1 MIADDLLDQLIRSAP
16 LLLIPLIMPINMDLL
31 FLTYGAFF
39 YGYGVYLHWGFELRY
54 PDAHHPWI
62 NTSFQHYVHH
72 ARSTFEK
79 PMHTGFFFKLW
90 DQRMKSEY
98 QAGPETCL
106 CAKCCRARG
115 ERTREAF
122 EAIEKPDYS
131 VLLSPS
137 FWWHG
142 GRRASEELPA
152 E

>member
-1 MIADDLLDQLIRSAP
+1 
-16 LLLIPLIMPINMDLL
+16 MPINMDLL

-54 PDAHHPWI
+54 PDVPPPLD
-62 NTSFQHYVHH
+62 QHELP
-72 ARSTFEK
+72 ALRAPRASTFDK

-90 DQRMKSEY
+90 DQLAKSEY

>member
-1 MIADDLLDQLIRSAP
+1 
-16 LLLIPLIMPINMDLL
+16 
-31 FLTYGAFF
+31 
-39 YGYGVYLHWGFELRY
+39 
-54 PDAHHPWI
+54 
-62 NTSFQHYVHH
+62 
-72 ARSTFEK
+72 
-79 PMHTGFFFKLW
+79 MHTGFFFKLW

-142 GRRASEELPA
+142 GPPSLGGAPRGVSSARGAPA
-152 E
+152 RWV